1 MTPPLVDYLVAR
13 AGLPRRSGIAYDYV
27 LGGDGVFIVA
37 ANPLLE
43 LRVPVAACD
52 IRGLAPVFAACT
64 LVHGRIPGSIWNDAL
79 RFLRAAHVR
88 GSEIL
93 VGIRHDGDGYRLI
106 VPSQIVAPLAVR
118 YKPQPGW
125 LVEMH
130 SHRDVSAHFSATDC
144 ADEQGLRL
152 YGVVGRLD
160 EPRPQVNLRAG
171 AYGYF
176 LPVPWTSVFDGDP
189 SSVEDLNAE
198 GDSAEHEEWLAVCP
212 NEST

>member
-1 MTPPLVDYLVAR
+1 M
-13 AGLPRRSGIAYDYV
+13 
-27 LGGDGVFIVA
+27 
-37 ANPLLE
+37 
-43 LRVPVAACD
+43 
-52 IRGLAPVFAACT
+52 
-64 LVHGRIPGSIWNDAL
+64 
-79 RFLRAAHVR
+79 
-88 GSEIL
+88 
-93 VGIRHDGDGYRLI
+93 
-106 VPSQIVAPLAVR
+106 PSQIVAPLAVK

-125 LVEMH
+125 LLEMH

-160 EPRPQVNLRAG
+160 ETRPQVNLRAG
-171 AYGYF
+171 AYGFF

-198 GDSAEHEEWLAVCP
+198 DHNAEPEEWLAVCP

>member
-1 MTPPLVDYLVAR
+1 M
-13 AGLPRRSGIAYDYV
+13 
-27 LGGDGVFIVA
+27 
-37 ANPLLE
+37 
-43 LRVPVAACD
+43 
-52 IRGLAPVFAACT
+52 
-64 LVHGRIPGSIWNDAL
+64 
-79 RFLRAAHVR
+79 
-88 GSEIL
+88 
-93 VGIRHDGDGYRLI
+93 
-106 VPSQIVAPLAVR
+106 VAPLAVK

-125 LVEMH
+125 LLEMH

-189 SSVEDLNAE
+189 SCVEDLSAE
-198 GDSAEHEEWLAVCP
+198 GHSAEHEEWLALCP
-212 NEST
+212 DEAT